1 MTVDLL
7 KYSTLIVFFDMQD
20 KEKMS
25 ASDPALDSPK
35 ICGSSLHTRK
45 NITTPVE
52 EGNSSDSSAIEDHQV
67 QQLRQQLTS
76 SKKSKP
82 DSLKK
87 SKNGLLG
94 SFKFTKKKSKD
105 SEQTQKKP

>member
-1 MTVDLL
+1 
-7 KYSTLIVFFDMQD
+7 MQD

-35 ICGSSLHTRK
+35 LCSSSLHNRK
-45 NITTPVE
+45 NMAAPVE

-67 QQLRQQLTS
+67 QLLRQQLNS

-94 SFKFTKKKSKD
+94 SFKFTKSKKNKE